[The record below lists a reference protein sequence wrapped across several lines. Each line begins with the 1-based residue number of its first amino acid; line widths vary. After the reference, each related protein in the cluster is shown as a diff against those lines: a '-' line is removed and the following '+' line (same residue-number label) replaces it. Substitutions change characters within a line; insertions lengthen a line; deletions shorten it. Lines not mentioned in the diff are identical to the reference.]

1 MKLQSQASFLRRGTN
16 CRGRESYDSLPV
28 GPLER
33 LGRIIEMGQRVA
45 KDTTH
50 QQGWDYTG
58 LDQMT
63 VQVYGS
69 YCDQIKQS
77 ANQVLIILGCMG
89 KDIIIPRLEKLLI
102 R

>member
-50 QQGWDYTG
+50 QQEGHDGQGTYKIMVE
-58 LDQMT
+58 Q
-63 VQVYGS
+63 
-69 YCDQIKQS
+69 K
-77 ANQVLIILGCMG
+77 
-89 KDIIIPRLEKLLI
+89 
-102 R
+102 